1 MEENIYPFINTKRS
15 KIIFLLSIITAIFLI
30 IGLTINVYSNAF
42 VGAVFE
48 LIWITVLLSVL
59 VLPILSFI
67 YLIRSKFNFKSL
79 YLYSIIVII
88 VAVLAVSLINS

>member
-30 IGLTINVYSNAF
+30 IGLTIDVYSNEF

>member
-30 IGLTINVYSNAF
+30 IGLTIDVYSNAF

-48 LIWITVLLSVL
+48 LIWITVILATV
-59 VLPILSFI
+59 VLPILSLI